1 MTKQSLDDI
10 IWLLWKGFDELAE
23 ELWHSPEGAK
33 EVVNLAIIS
42 SSSKAM
48 AALSPDEE
56 KLPVINATETQKLAL
71 EKIVQHLRRGTYDKM
86 AKRLEKTNDIDV
98 DMSDIV
104 RYPQWPLLFFAF
116 YNETNDSE
124 LMDLVLAAKP
134 DMSVVDSNWRN
145 ILMKAIT
152 HSTSYTRDNIITLLS
167 TMKKMFNAWINI
179 MQTDNDWKTVLD
191 IIRERCYWSCLRDD
205 NLVMI
210 YDLIRVYTDTY
221 WPTRKQIYTKKVV
234 EELKKSRLTEMRD
247 FWDIIEKTWNVNE
260 LNAAWDT
267 LLSTLILE
275 KKYDLIKNLCWAWAD
290 PIKPFNGG
298 NWMISPIS
306 YLENERWDEEK
317 KVHALLVKQA
327 ENIKRL
333 HIAAELMEQ
342 YQLYSEDADRMIRA
356 FDIDARDLKTW
367 LTPFMKIVMNWNM
380 ALIKALELT
389 NPNTGAV
396 DENWFSA
403 LMIAA
408 WTWKMDLVECVLA
421 VWSPADIEIKNFQF
435 LTAQEM
441 AKKLWYIDI
450 AERIDKFARDW
461 ESDNDIP
468 F

>member
-1 MTKQSLDDI
+1 
-10 IWLLWKGFDELAE
+10 
-23 ELWHSPEGAK
+23 
-33 EVVNLAIIS
+33 
-42 SSSKAM
+42 
-48 AALSPDEE
+48 
-56 KLPVINATETQKLAL
+56 
-71 EKIVQHLRRGTYDKM
+71 
-86 AKRLEKTNDIDV
+86 
-98 DMSDIV
+98 
-104 RYPQWPLLFFAF
+104 
-116 YNETNDSE
+116 
-124 LMDLVLAAKP
+124 
-134 DMSVVDSNWRN
+134 
-145 ILMKAIT
+145 
-152 HSTSYTRDNIITLLS
+152 
-167 TMKKMFNAWINI
+167 
-179 MQTDNDWKTVLD
+179 
-191 IIRERCYWSCLRDD
+191 
-205 NLVMI
+205 
-210 YDLIRVYTDTY
+210 
-221 WPTRKQIYTKKVV
+221 
-234 EELKKSRLTEMRD
+234 
-247 FWDIIEKTWNVNE
+247 
-260 LNAAWDT
+260 
-267 LLSTLILE
+267 
-275 KKYDLIKNLCWAWAD
+275 
-290 PIKPFNGG
+290 
-298 NWMISPIS
+298 MISPIS